1 MKRMISIALLAL
13 SVAGAGACVSSAAY
27 TSRVQQANPVS
38 TGRIVTVNGHGVN
51 VLTAGTA
58 GPPVLMIHG
67 ASANAREFS
76 WTLAPRLESEFRVL
90 MADRPGHGYSQRFDG
105 ASALGAQ
112 AAQMAGVLDQLAP
125 GEKAVI
131 VGHSFGGA
139 VALRLALDRP
149 DLVEGLVLSAPVS
162 HDWGGGGQAW
172 YNGLAAAPLVGP
184 VFTQLVPTVG
194 PAQVRAGID
203 SVFDPA
209 PVPENY
215 FENSAIG
222 LLFRPPN
229 FRANAQDVRTLEG
242 ELASQSKRYGELT
255 VPIVVFSGSQDTVIS
270 PKLHV
275 GELKKQVPVELVI
288 LPDEGHMPHHA
299 HGGDVANAIRRLA
312 TGGESR

>member
-1 MKRMISIALLAL
+1 MISFAFLAL
-13 SVAGAGACVSSAAY
+13 SAVGAGACVSSAAY
-27 TSRVQQANPVS
+27 TSRVQQANPIS
-38 TGRIVTVNGHGVN
+38 TGQMLTVNGHGVN
-51 VLTAGTA
+51 VLTAGA
-58 GPPVLMIHG
+58 DGPPVLMIHG

-76 WTLAPRLESEFRVL
+76 WTLAPRLDSEYRVL
-90 MADRPGHGYSQRFDG
+90 MADRPGHGYSERFEG
-105 ASALGAQ
+105 ADALGAQ
-112 AAQMAGVLDQLAP
+112 AAQMAGVLDQMAP
-125 GEKAVI
+125 GQKAVI

-172 YNGLAAAPLVGP
+172 YNGLSAAPVIGP

-194 PAQVRAGID
+194 PAQVKAGING
-203 SVFDPA
+203 VFDPA

-229 FRANAQDVRTLEG
+229 FRANAKDVRALED
-242 ELASQSKRYGELT
+242 ELAAQSTRYAELKI
-255 VPIVVFSGSQDTVIS
+255 PIIVFSGSQDTVIK

-299 HGGDVANAIRRLA
+299 HGDDVANAIRRLA
-312 TGGESR
+312 MNGKSR